1 MYIFWLK
8 IDINYSMSIVTL
20 TTDFG
25 IKDYFVSA
33 TKAALI
39 SEISTVNIVDISH
52 QISPYNVTEAAYII
66 KNAYKSFPKGSIHL
80 IGVDSELT
88 PDNKHLVMFFDD
100 HYFIGADNGIFSLVV
115 NGKIPDEIVSINI
128 HENIITSFPIL
139 DIFVKI
145 AAHISRQGKLEVIGK
160 KTNSILELTNVN
172 PVINNSK
179 NKILGS
185 VIYIDNYGNVITN
198 ITEKIFD
205 EVGKS
210 RPFIIN
216 ARTIEF
222 NMIYKNYSEAID
234 FNIAKDK
241 REEDGK
247 KIALFNTAGH
257 LELAIYKSNPSTVGS
272 ASSLFGLSYRD
283 SVTILFN

>member
-1 MYIFWLK
+1 
-8 IDINYSMSIVTL
+8 MSIVTL